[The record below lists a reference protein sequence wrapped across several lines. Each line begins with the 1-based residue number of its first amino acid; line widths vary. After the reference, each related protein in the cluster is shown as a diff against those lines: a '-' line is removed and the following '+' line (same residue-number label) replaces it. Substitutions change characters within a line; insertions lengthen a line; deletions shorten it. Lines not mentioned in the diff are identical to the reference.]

1 MTTINYRS
9 EIFREGDQYVAQCP
23 DLDVSS
29 FGDTVDE
36 ARDSLQEAVEAFLEG
51 CEMLGTLNEVLA
63 ESGFSKV
70 NGTWRLGRRIAEEAT
85 ATIPLLGAI

>member
-1 MTTINYRS
+1 MTTINYRA
-9 EIFREGDQYVAQCP
+9 EIFREGDLYVAQCP

-36 ARDSLQEAVEAFLEG
+36 ARDSLQEAIEAFLEG
-51 CEMLGTLNEVLA
+51 CEMLGTLDAVLA

-70 NGTWRLGRRIAEEAT
+70 NETWDLERPTAEKA
-85 ATIPLLGAI
+85 ALAMPFVDNV